1 MSSNSSTPGGSSSAL
16 GPSDRVADV
25 RFGDGTMSVD
35 LEDGRT
41 ITVPLEW
48 YPRLHGATPQQRNNW
63 ELAGTGFG
71 VHWPEIDEDLGVEGL
86 LRGAAAPRATA

>member
-1 MSSNSSTPGGSSSAL
+1 
-16 GPSDRVADV
+16 V

-48 YPRLHGATPQQRNNW
+48 YPRLGRATPEQRSNW
-63 ELAGTGFG
+63 QIAGAGFG
-71 VHWPEIDEDLGVEGL
+71 IHWPEIDEDLGVDGL
-86 LRGAAAPRATA
+86 LRGAAAPRLSEG